1 MDHQKRLA
9 HLLAL
14 HKQDPADA
22 FTRYGIA
29 LEYQALQNHAE
40 ALQWF
45 LALRNDTPEYVPTYY
60 MLAGLYRALG
70 QDTDAKKTYAEGITI
85 ARRTGD
91 SHAVHELQEALEE
104 LEDEADDM
112 MDDE

>member
-1 MDHQKRLA
+1 MDHQKRLS

-14 HKQDPADA
+14 HKQEPHDA

-45 LALRNDTPEYVPTYY
+45 LALRQDIPDYVPTYY
-60 MLAGLYRALG
+60 MLAGLYRNLG
-70 QDTDAKKTYAEGITI
+70 QDSDAKKIYCEGIQQ
-85 ARRTGD
+85 ARRNGD
-91 SHAVHELQEALEE
+91 SHAAHELQEALEE

-112 MDDE
+112 EDRE